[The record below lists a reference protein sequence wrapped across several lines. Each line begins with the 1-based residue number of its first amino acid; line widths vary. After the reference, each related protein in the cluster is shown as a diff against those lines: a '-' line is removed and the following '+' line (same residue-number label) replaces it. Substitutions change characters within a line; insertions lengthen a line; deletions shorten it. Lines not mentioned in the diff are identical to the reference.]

1 MSGSTQTYKINTFSG
16 VTIDG
21 TSKFTG
27 NKFLNSTD
35 KEITL
40 PTVAGTLAT
49 LANTETLEGK
59 TLTTPTINGP
69 TIQKS
74 GSSTYPTISDARMSS
89 TVITDSKLYSSTTS
103 TTLTL
108 PTSTDTLVGRNTTD
122 ILQNKTLT
130 TPIIESLRQASGG
143 GLISLPTATTAET
156 LATQSYVTTALNAKD
171 YDNDVAHDNLVK
183 VVDRLITYLE
193 NWINVGNLTMSDV
206 RSTVDSA
213 DKILPSTTGT
223 TYHAPVNG
231 NGSS

>member
-1 MSGSTQTYKINTFSG
+1 MASTPTYKISTFSG

-21 TSKFTG
+21 SSKFTA
-27 NKFLNSTD
+27 NKFLNSSD

-74 GSSTYPTISDARMSS
+74 GSTTYPTISDARMSS

-193 NWINVGNLTMSDV
+193 NWINVGNLTMSDI

-223 TYHAPVNG
+223 TYSAPVNG